1 MDSTLLKKGLKRIA
15 GFMILAF
22 TGPVIIH
29 QAFQNEGHPL
39 YYPVLVVGLIL
50 TAISIIMGFW
60 GIRTLTNG
68 LLGPRSSKKK

>member
-1 MDSTLLKKGLKRIA
+1 MDTTLLKKGLKRMA
-15 GFMILAF
+15 SFMILAF

-39 YYPVLVVGLIL
+39 YYPVLIVGLIV

-60 GIRTLTNG
+60 GIRTITNG
-68 LLGPRSSKKK
+68 LLGPRNAKKK